1 VLKISVNIDMAGA
14 IAKLQG
20 ARDQVPFATALALTK
35 TAQFT
40 KEALRQGMSSSF
52 ASVTNYT
59 KNSLAVTAAAK
70 SNLTAAVGVRGDETG
85 AVKWLR
91 PEVFGGKRGRGLE
104 ALLYKAGLPP
114 PGMYAVPGK
123 FAKLSGGH
131 VDVQWVAALVSA
143 ILVMGQSGTTIG
155 MTKRR
160 NVRKGGAEQYFV
172 LREKWGK
179 LLPGIY
185 GKRGRSVFPYIIFVR
200 QPTYKK
206 RFDFFGIG
214 QRAARE
220 RFPLEFDIAI
230 KRALATAR

>member
-1 VLKISVNIDMAGA
+1 
-14 IAKLQG
+14 
-20 ARDQVPFATALALTK
+20 
-35 TAQFT
+35 
-40 KEALRQGMSSSF
+40 
-52 ASVTNYT
+52 
-59 KNSLAVTAAAK
+59 
-70 SNLTAAVGVRGDETG
+70 
-85 AVKWLR
+85 
-91 PEVFGGKRGRGLE
+91 
-104 ALLYKAGLPP
+104 
-114 PGMYAVPGK
+114 MYAVPGK

-185 GKRGRSVFPYIIFVR
+185 GKRGRSVFPYILFVR
-200 QPTYKK
+200 QPTYAK

-220 RFPLEFDIAI
+220 RFPLEFDI
-230 KRALATAR
+230 